1 MTTAHQLARTLASRT
16 DGAIT
21 LTFETDTGQVFSV
34 LATNEQASNLV
45 HEVQGLLGGE
55 DPED

>member
-1 MTTAHQLARTLASRT
+1 MTTAHQLARILASRT
-16 DGAIT
+16 GGAIT